1 MSKLVLEIIL
11 MITPRPRPQPNLYK
25 DNEHPFAQY
34 VRILGKGKRSSRSL
48 TYDEAYAA
56 FGMIL
61 DGDVL
66 DMQLGAFLMLLRVQ
80 EESVEELAGFVQ
92 ATKDRL
98 SLAPLQFDLDWSSYA
113 GKRKHYPWFLLAALT
128 LAKHDIKIFM
138 HGAAGHTINRLY
150 SEDVLSQLGYPVC
163 QNSEAVEQ
171 SLAQHNFAY
180 MPLSAFS
187 PRLGDI
193 IEMRNIMGLRSPV
206 HTLARLINPF
216 NATATMQAI
225 FHPAYRGSHQ
235 QAAQML
241 GYQNTAVI
249 KGEGGEFERNPDGRT
264 LVCGIKNGEM
274 YELEWPMLNPTRSD
288 PEQSFDMDYFT
299 QVWQG
304 KADHG
309 YGKKAVIGTM
319 AIALY
324 TLQKANDMQSAMQ
337 LAEDMWLK
345 RF

>member
-1 MSKLVLEIIL
+1 M
-11 MITPRPRPQPNLYK
+11 TTARPRPQPNLYK

-61 DGDVL
+61 DGEVL
-66 DMQLGAFLMLLRVQ
+66 DIQLGAFLMLLRVQ
-80 EESVEELAGFVQ
+80 EESIEELAGFVQ

-98 SLAPLQFDLDWSSYA
+98 TLAPLQVDLDWSSYA

-128 LAKHDIKIFM
+128 LAKHGIKVFM

-150 SEDVLSQLGYPVC
+150 SEDVLTQLGYPIC
-163 QNSEAVEQ
+163 HTNAQVEQ
-171 SLAQHNFAY
+171 SLAQHHFAY

-187 PRLGDI
+187 PRLGEI

-206 HTLARLINPF
+206 HTLARLINPY
-216 NATATMQAI
+216 NASATLQAI
-225 FHPAYRGSHQ
+225 FHPAYRTSHQ
-235 QAAQML
+235 QAAQLL

-249 KGEGGEFERNPDGRT
+249 KGEGGEFERNPDART
-264 LVCGIKNGEM
+264 LVCGIKNGEN
-274 YELEWPMLNPTRSD
+274 YELEWPMLNTTRSD
-288 PEQSFDMDYFT
+288 PEAAFDLNYFM

-304 KADHG
+304 NAQHDYG
-309 YGKKAVIGTM
+309 YQAVIGTM
-319 AIALY
+319 ALALY
-324 TLQKANDMQSAMQ
+324 TLQKADNMQEAMQ
-337 LAEDMWLK
+337 LAEQMWVQ